1 MGIEMGIEAKHR
13 VRDQQVMCDDTK
25 SLAQRGPEESS
36 AVQRVGNPVSR
47 WIPGPQLYDKMG
59 NSTNMLG

>member
-1 MGIEMGIEAKHR
+1 
-13 VRDQQVMCDDTK
+13 MCDDTK

-59 NSTNMLG
+59 NSTSMLG